1 MRYDDLQSMY
11 QSSFSKVPFSMN
23 RSFHRSSLSM
33 DSPSSNFE
41 MLVPSMGDS
50 ITSGSIAEW
59 VKNEGD
65 YVHVDDVIVVIETDK
80 VSVDVRASNA
90 GKIISVVGEE
100 GDTVD
105 VGAPLCYI
113 DETAEAPAG
122 SETSASSSS
131 SSEAEPSSSSI
142 ESASAPP
149 ASTPAPAPS
158 PASTPAPASK
168 APSPPTPAPVVK
180 SSERSETRVKMTR
193 MRQRIA
199 ERLKSAQNT
208 CAMLTTFQEVDMT
221 ELIEMRKLYKEEFE
235 KKHNIKLGFMSAF
248 VKASAAALEEIPAVN
263 AYIDD
268 ETKEI
273 VYRNYC
279 DISVA
284 VSSPTGLVV
293 PVLRNCEAMGFK
305 DVESTIAMYG
315 KKAKE
320 ETLALED
327 MAGGTFTISNGGV
340 FGSLYGTPIINPPQ
354 SAILGMHATKL
365 RAVVDP
371 KTGNVVAR
379 PMMYLALTYD
389 HRLIDGREAVTFLK
403 SIQAKIEDPK
413 KMLL

>member
-90 GKIISVVGEE
+90 EKIISVVGEE

-113 DETAEAPAG
+113 DETAEAPA
-122 SETSASSSS
+122 TSASASSSSS

-221 ELIEMRKLYKEEFE
+221 ELIETRVKMTRMRQ
-235 KKHNIKLGFMSAF
+235 
-248 VKASAAALEEIPAVN
+248 
-263 AYIDD
+263 
-268 ETKEI
+268 
-273 VYRNYC
+273 R
-279 DISVA
+279 
-284 VSSPTGLVV
+284 
-293 PVLRNCEAMGFK
+293 
-305 DVESTIAMYG
+305 IA
-315 KKAKE
+315 E
-320 ETLALED
+320 
-327 MAGGTFTISNGGV
+327 
-340 FGSLYGTPIINPPQ
+340 
-354 SAILGMHATKL
+354 
-365 RAVVDP
+365 
-371 KTGNVVAR
+371 
-379 PMMYLALTYD
+379 
-389 HRLIDGREAVTFLK
+389 
-403 SIQAKIEDPK
+403 
-413 KMLL
+413 